1 VNQTDV
7 ERTYDL
13 VIRSGRIIDGT
24 GGPAR
29 VGDIAVSG
37 RTIAAVGEID
47 ESSVSDDT
55 TIIDADGHIVT
66 PGFVDA
72 HTHYDGQI
80 TWDPY
85 VTPSTFH
92 GVTTIVTG
100 NCGVGFAPCHPD
112 QRNWLIGLMEGVEDI
127 PGTALHEGINW
138 DWETFPEYLDA
149 LERRSLAIDVGTQ
162 IPHGAVRAYVMGERG
177 PRHDVA
183 TEGDIDAMR
192 SVVAEALEAGALG
205 FSTSRTEK
213 HKDSSGVLTPSIDAH
228 EAELVGIA
236 TALRDTNKG
245 VLQGISDFYDFDAEF
260 ALFRRIAEASGR
272 RTSITV
278 EQQDARPEWWTKL
291 LAAITEAQESGLDM
305 LGQVPP
311 RATGVLLGLTA
322 TFNPF
327 SFHPSFKP
335 LVKLSHEA
343 KLAALQDPGMRAQL
357 LSETTMMADGLVG
370 EIVTSWH
377 KMFRLGEPAN
387 YEPAPEES
395 FAGIAEATGRT
406 PAEVAYDAMLADNG
420 RALIYHP
427 LFNYQPGD
435 LRFVEEMLEHPHT
448 VMGLSDGGAHCGV
461 ISDASFPTTLI
472 QHWGRDR
479 TRGKKLPIE
488 QLVRMQTRD
497 TAELVGLQD
506 RGLLAPGYKADINV
520 IDFENL
526 ALHEPRVEY
535 DLPAGGRRLVQ
546 RATGYVATVVSGQV
560 AFRSGEPTG
569 ALNGRLIRGAQPA
582 PAGPL

>member
-1 VNQTDV
+1 M
-7 ERTYDL
+7 YDL
-13 VIRSGRIIDGT
+13 VIRNGQIIDGT
-24 GGPAR
+24 GGPPAT
-29 VGDIAVSG
+29 GDIAVAG
-37 RTIAAVGEID
+37 RLIAAVGTID
-47 ESSVSDDT
+47 EDRVGSAT
-55 TIIDADGHIVT
+55 TIIDATGHIVT

-72 HTHYDGQI
+72 HTHYDGQV
-80 TWDPY
+80 TWDPF

-112 QRNWLIGLMEGVEDI
+112 QRDWLIGLMEGVEDI

-149 LERRSLAIDVGTQ
+149 LERRPLAIDVGTQ

-177 PRHDVA
+177 PRHEVA
-183 TEGDIDAMR
+183 TAADIEAMR
-192 SVVAEALEAGALG
+192 SVVADALEAGALG
-205 FSTSRTEK
+205 FTTSRTEK
-213 HKDSSGVLTPSIDAH
+213 HKDSSGVLTPTIDAH

-236 TALRDTNKG
+236 EALRTTGKG
-245 VLQGISDFYDFDAEF
+245 VVQGISDFYDFDAEF
-260 ALFRRIAEASGR
+260 RMFRQMAEASGR

-278 EQQDARPEWWTKL
+278 EQQDARPEWWTQL
-291 LAAITEAQESGLDM
+291 LDAITEAQESGLDM

-322 TFNPF
+322 TLNPF

-335 LVKLSHEA
+335 LVNLSHEA
-343 KLAALQDPGMRAQL
+343 KLAALSDPGMRSQL
-357 LSETTMMADGLVG
+357 LSESTLMTEGLVG
-370 EIVTSWH
+370 EILTSWQ

-395 FAGIAEATGRT
+395 FAGIAEATGRR
-406 PAEVAYDAMLADNG
+406 PEEVAYDAMLADNG

-435 LRFVEEMLEHPHT
+435 LSFVEQMLDHPHT

-479 TRGKKLPIE
+479 TRGRKLPLE
-488 QLVRMQTRD
+488 RLVRMQTRD
-497 TAELVGLQD
+497 TAELVGLRD
-506 RGLLAPGYKADINV
+506 RGVLAAGYKADINV
-520 IDFENL
+520 IDFDNL

-546 RATGYVATVVSGQV
+546 RATGYVATIVSGEV
-560 AFRSGEPTG
+560 AFRNGEPTG
-569 ALNGRLIRGAQPA
+569 ALNGRLIRGAQAEPA
-582 PAGPL
+582 VT